1 MYTSHG
7 AYALFLEKEKG
18 SLREGKDADIVILDR
33 DITQM
38 DSRQLKDVQVDM
50 TIKDGRVVFDR
61 NA

>member
-1 MYTSHG
+1 MPSFG
-7 AYALFLEKEKG
+7 KEKG

-38 DSRQLKDVQVDM
+38 DLRQLKDVQVDM

-61 NA
+61 NV

>member
-1 MYTSHG
+1 MYTSLG

-38 DSRQLKDVQVDM
+38 DLRQLKDVQVDM

-61 NA
+61 NV

>member
-1 MYTSHG
+1 MPS
-7 AYALFLEKEKG
+7 FWKKKKG

-38 DSRQLKDVQVDM
+38 DLRQLKDVQVDM

-61 NA
+61 NV

>member
-1 MYTSHG
+1 MGLMPS
-7 AYALFLEKEKG
+7 FWKRKRG

-38 DSRQLKDVQVDM
+38 DLQQLKDVQVDM

-61 NA
+61 NV